1 MFNILFKNK
10 PTQNKPA
17 KQATFFLNSNEA
29 KSIGGDKPNK
39 KTQAKATTKNQR
51 KTNKN
56 EVKSVGKNQ
65 RKTDKTNKRIKSFF
79 GRKAKAETA
88 KNANSVNLDP
98 QVEIQASWVDT
109 DMDKFREMARG
120 LIESRPT
127 KLM

>member
-1 MFNILFKNK
+1 MFNILFKNRPVK
-10 PTQNKPA
+10 NKTA
-17 KQATFFLNSNEA
+17 KQETFFLNSNEA

-39 KTQAKATTKNQR
+39 KTEAKATVKNRR

-56 EVKSVGKNQ
+56 EVKFVGKNQ

-79 GRKAKAETA
+79 GRKAKAKA
-88 KNANSVNLDP
+88 AQNDNAVNLDT
-98 QVEIQASWVDT
+98 QVEIQESWVDT